1 MNSLLLLGLSSFFLA
16 VILTPFCRDL
26 FRSWGVVDI
35 PDKDRK
41 RHMRPI
47 ARVGGVAIVLAY
59 AGAFLLLFCSPLR
72 NELLRAQ
79 HLPFIVKLAPAG
91 LLIFATGLIDDLISL
106 KPWYKLL
113 GQVAAASWVYWAGV
127 QVTMFFGGPSP
138 GNHWAYPLT
147 VIWLVVCAN
156 AFNFID
162 GVDGLAAGLGFFATV
177 TTLVAALLD
186 NNIYLAMATVPLAGS
201 LLGFL
206 IFNFHPASIFLGD
219 SGSLFIG
226 FLLGCYGIIWSQ
238 KSATLLGMTAPLM
251 ALSVPILDVC
261 LSVARRLIR
270 NKPIFTADHGHI
282 HHQLLE
288 RGWAPSQVTLMLYAA
303 TALGAIFSVVQSV
316 YHNQYSRLIIIL
328 FCVIAS
334 IGIRKLNY
342 IEFSLARRILFGGEF
357 TTMLNARLFMKRFER
372 TLEAAVTVEQCRKA
386 IEDACRELGFS
397 CLKMSLAGHVSEL
410 QILDSSPENQYQLL
424 IPLAGSDYIYLTRD
438 FFCSVQANIV
448 SSFIDALRRSL
459 REKLIEGGA
468 LAVVPPALQSS
479 AQAAGMAG

>member
-1 MNSLLLLGLSSFFLA
+1 
-16 VILTPFCRDL
+16 
-26 FRSWGVVDI
+26 
-35 PDKDRK
+35 
-41 RHMRPI
+41 
-47 ARVGGVAIVLAY
+47 
-59 AGAFLLLFCSPLR
+59 
-72 NELLRAQ
+72 
-79 HLPFIVKLAPAG
+79 
-91 LLIFATGLIDDLISL
+91 
-106 KPWYKLL
+106 
-113 GQVAAASWVYWAGV
+113 VYWAGV
-127 QVTMFFGGPSP
+127 QVTMFFGGPAL
-138 GNHWAYPLT
+138 GYHWAYPLT
-147 VIWLVVCAN
+147 VIWLVVCSN

-186 NNIYLAMATVPLAGS
+186 NNIYLAMATVPLAGC

-251 ALSVPILDVC
+251 ALSVPILDVL

-270 NKPIFTADHGHI
+270 NRPIFSADHGHI

-288 RGWAPSQVTLMLYAA
+288 RGWAPPQVTLMLYAA
-303 TALGAIFSVVQSV
+303 TALGAIFSVAQSV
-316 YHNQYSRLIIIL
+316 YHTQYSRLIIIL

-342 IEFSLARRILFGGEF
+342 IEFGMARRILFGGEF

-372 TLEAAVTVEQCRKA
+372 TLESAVTVEQCRNA

-397 CLKMSLAGHVSEL
+397 RLKMSLAGQVSEL
-410 QILDSSPENQYQLL
+410 RISDSSPEDQYQLL
-424 IPLAGSDYIYLTRD
+424 IPLAGADYVYLTRD
-438 FFCSVQANIV
+438 FFCTVHANIV
-448 SSFIDALRRSL
+448 ASFVDALRRTL
-459 REKLIEGGA
+459 REKSIEGGA
-468 LAVVPPALQSS
+468 LAAVPPSLQ
-479 AQAAGMAG
+479 APRVVGMAG